1 VSLAVLFDTN
11 VCVLGGDVGA
21 KGWVLCTAV
30 AVASLNFGVVVDD
43 AYATWREWPARFQVW
58 LVLDPDLQVTA
69 LHCHTNFLRNLP
81 TLLHLN
87 EMFEAHLKKCQNMIL
102 TNDS

>member
-1 VSLAVLFDTN
+1 M
-11 VCVLGGDVGA
+11 CVFSESDVGA

-58 LVLDPDLQVTA
+58 LVSDPDLQVTA
-69 LHCHTNFLRNLP
+69 LHCHTNFLRNL
-81 TLLHLN
+81 LHLN
-87 EMFEAHLKKCQNMIL
+87 EMFDAHLKKRQNMIL
-102 TNDS
+102 TNNS